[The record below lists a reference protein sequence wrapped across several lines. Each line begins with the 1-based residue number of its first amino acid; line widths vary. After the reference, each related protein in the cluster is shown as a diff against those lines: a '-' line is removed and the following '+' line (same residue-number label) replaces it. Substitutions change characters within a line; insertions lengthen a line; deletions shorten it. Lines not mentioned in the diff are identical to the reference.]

1 MTIDKDIQ
9 DLSILHKSKK
19 FKDMHALS
27 LSLEKKYP
35 NNPQILNALAVSNKE
50 LGYIE
55 EAKNIYN
62 RILQLDAKAEYS
74 HIFTNAGFLYFDSG
88 EVAKSMEFHKI
99 AIKLDSKNLNS
110 YRGLGLAE
118 ENSGNADE
126 AIKYYK
132 KGLEIDKKDDLL
144 NFSIANIYRVQN
156 KFSDAITYYEFSDA
170 KLSKTNQ
177 LECIYKNNDKLL
189 FNHKLKNLIN
199 NNVVEPLVAS
209 LSAHASARFNQKD
222 EYNFCPNPFEYVC
235 KADLFADQRFNNQL
249 IESFFE
255 EINQSNI
262 TKKKQSLLQNGFQSS
277 GNLFLHNS
285 PSINIMKEIIND
297 SIESFRKKFINH
309 DIDLIK
315 RWPKNYS
322 ILSWLIVMKKQGN
335 LLAHM
340 HKHGWISGSIYLR
353 IPEKEKENEGDIKFS
368 THGGDYPH
376 DNKIFPSKIVD
387 LKKGNIVMFPSSLFH
402 STIPFSSNEDR
413 ITLAF
418 DVIPE

>member
-9 DLSILHKSKK
+9 DLSILHKNKK

-35 NNPQILNALAVSNKE
+35 NNAQILNALAVSNKE

-62 RILQLDAKAEYS
+62 RILQLDAKEEYS

-88 EVAKSMEFHKI
+88 DVAKSMEFHKI

-118 ENSGNADE
+118 ENSGNAVE

-132 KGLEIDKKDDLL
+132 KGLEINKEDDLL
-144 NFSIANIYRVQN
+144 NFSIANVYRVQN
-156 KFSDAITYYEFSDA
+156 KFSDAIKYYELSDA

-209 LSAHASARFNQKD
+209 LSAHASVRFSQKD

-235 KADLFADQRFNNQL
+235 KADLFSDQRFNNQL

-255 EINQSNI
+255 EINQSKI
-262 TKKKQSLLQNGFQSS
+262 TKKNQSLLQNGFQSS

-297 SIESFRKKFINH
+297 SIESFG
-309 DIDLIK
+309 
-315 RWPKNYS
+315 KNLS
-322 ILSWLIVMKKQGN
+322 I
-335 LLAHM
+335 
-340 HKHGWISGSIYLR
+340 
-353 IPEKEKENEGDIKFS
+353 
-368 THGGDYPH
+368 
-376 DNKIFPSKIVD
+376 
-387 LKKGNIVMFPSSLFH
+387 
-402 STIPFSSNEDR
+402 TI
-413 ITLAF
+413 
-418 DVIPE
+418 